1 MQTGTL
7 LHIEMANQTTFRKEV
22 SGKLNRAAKCS
33 SDHGSLH
40 ATVQTT
46 DSLGSVNRFE
56 AVPCASVVVLGTNR
70 PEGREALQTGLD
82 QEKWAASRGADYAR
96 SSTAEHVNSQIL
108 GLSVLEEEACERIAH
123 GVVEAETAAIEENLV
138 DVGGADT
145 AVDIAEAFIAY
156 DDAHAVDRSSVMV
169 RLVALILKLALQ
181 LHTDRRTTGQFRADS
196 ESADATMLRTYRILT
211 VSNGCVAVTAPQA
224 AMPPAMKALLRRGQ
238 RTNIAANLISGE
250 LGGSKDRHK

>member
-7 LHIEMANQTTFRKEV
+7 LHIEVTNQTPFRKEV
-22 SGKLNRAAKCS
+22 SGKLNRATKCS
-33 SDHGSLH
+33 SDHSSLH
-40 ATVQTT
+40 TTVQTT

-123 GVVEAETAAIEENLV
+123 GVVEAETAAIEEDLV

-145 AVDIAEAFIAY
+145 AVDIAETFVAY

-169 RLVALILKLALQ
+169 RLVALVLKLALQ
-181 LHTDRRTTGQFRADS
+181 LHTARRTTGQFRADS
-196 ESADATMLRTYRILT
+196 ESADATMFRTYRILT

-238 RTNIAANLISGE
+238 RKNIAANPISGE
-250 LGGSKDRHK
+250 LGGSKDSHK